1 MTAMNP
7 LPLAAALTL
16 TVAFPLHAAT
26 VETEAGP
33 MEITE
38 IADGFDMP
46 WGVDFLPDGGF
57 LVTEIAG
64 TLVRVDAEGG
74 RTEVSG
80 VPQVVAQGQ
89 GGLLDVAVARDFGES
104 REIFLTYSKPQDS
117 GAGTAL
123 MVARLNEAGDGL
135 TGGRVLFE
143 MAEGGNTTQH
153 YGSRVTEAADG
164 TLSCKDDAGFQIA
177 FRITRRVT
185 LDMPAEMINAPGAKP
200 GRAPNHVGADEE
212 ATAAPRTLSHIV
224 YFVPDMERMAN
235 FYIDRL
241 GFVITDKFTN
251 TGPFL
256 RPQANLDH
264 HVLFMI
270 QTPEYMQGIEHLA
283 FHMSGPADLMLAG
296 SRMIKKGYESFWGPG
311 RHKFGSNWFWYFS
324 SPLRVNIEYDADMDL
339 HDGDWVM
346 RETPMSAEASQMFLF
361 ENVEK
366 WSPGGPPPGKS

>member
-26 VETEAGP
+26 FETEAGP

-164 TLSCKDDAGFQIA
+164 TLFVTVGERGKADLAQSLGHHNGTVVRVARDGTVPSDNPFVGQDGALPEIWSYGHRNPQGAAMDGEGRLWAVEHGARGGDEINRIEPGTNYGWPEISYGTNYNGSKIGVGTEAEGMAQPEHFWDPSIAPSGMAILSDAI
-177 FRITRRVT
+177 
-185 LDMPAEMINAPGAKP
+185 PGWD
-200 GRAPNHVGADEE
+200 G
-212 ATAAPRTLSHIV
+212 HIV
-224 YFVPDMERMAN
+224 
-235 FYIDRL
+235 IGSL
-241 GFVITDKFTN
+241 KFDS
-251 TGPFL
+251 L
-256 RPQANLDH
+256 
-264 HVLFMI
+264 HVLD
-270 QTPEYMQGIEHLA
+270 PEDWSEEVIRTRETARVRDVAEAPDGSVWFISEDRGAIYRLA
-283 FHMSGPADLMLAG
+283 PAD
-296 SRMIKKGYESFWGPG
+296 
-311 RHKFGSNWFWYFS
+311 
-324 SPLRVNIEYDADMDL
+324 
-339 HDGDWVM
+339 
-346 RETPMSAEASQMFLF
+346 
-361 ENVEK
+361 
-366 WSPGGPPPGKS
+366 